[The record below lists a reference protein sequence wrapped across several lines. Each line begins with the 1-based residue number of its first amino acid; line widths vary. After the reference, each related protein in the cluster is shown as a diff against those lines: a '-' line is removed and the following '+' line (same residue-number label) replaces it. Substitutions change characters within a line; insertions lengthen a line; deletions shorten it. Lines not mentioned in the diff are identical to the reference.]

1 MLFWIQQNEL
11 ISNLWFYALN
21 KLKSKVG
28 MFICQTKEKTM
39 KYGLVG
45 LFLGI
50 LLLAHLDLLAE
61 NLSYLLLGLLLLLV
75 AYLIL
80 VKNFIFSQT

>member
-1 MLFWIQQNEL
+1 
-11 ISNLWFYALN
+11 
-21 KLKSKVG
+21 
-28 MFICQTKEKTM
+28 MFICQQKKNDEIWI
-39 KYGLVG
+39 GRPL
-45 LFLGI
+45 LGI

-80 VKNFIFSQT
+80 VKNFIFLKLDS

>member
-1 MLFWIQQNEL
+1 
-11 ISNLWFYALN
+11 
-21 KLKSKVG
+21 
-28 MFICQTKEKTM
+28 MFICQQKKNDEIWI
-39 KYGLVG
+39 GRPL
-45 LFLGI
+45 LGI

-80 VKNFIFSQT
+80 VKILFFSNLILKILLI